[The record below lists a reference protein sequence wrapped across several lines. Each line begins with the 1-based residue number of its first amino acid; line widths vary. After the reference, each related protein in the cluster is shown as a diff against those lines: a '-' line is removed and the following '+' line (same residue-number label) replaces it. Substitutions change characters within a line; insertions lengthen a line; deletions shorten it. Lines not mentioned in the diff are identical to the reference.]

1 MIADPT
7 EYYEK
12 KAKTGAPPTPT
23 VIEEIYF
30 PNCAAAAAGGYT
42 NIPKDSPAYRP
53 ELDDNGDGVA
63 CD

>member
-7 EYYEK
+7 EYYEEN
-12 KAKTGAPPTPT
+12 AQSGTSPAPT

-30 PNCAAAAAGGYT
+30 PNCQAAAAGGYS
-42 NIPKDSPAYRP
+42 NIPSSSPAYRS